1 MVATLKA
8 VTVNARDHALQKRSL
23 RIGDKRTSLAL
34 EPQFWRALSEVAD
47 RERTSVPRLVLR
59 IDEMRPPA
67 RSLASAVRV
76 FLLVEAP

>member
-1 MVATLKA
+1 MVAALKVAA
-8 VTVNARDHALQKRSL
+8 VNVRDHALQKRSL

-47 RERTSVPRLVLR
+47 RERMSVPRLVLR
-59 IDEMRPPA
+59 IDAMRPQA

>member
-1 MVATLKA
+1 MTETPKA
-8 VTVNARDHALQKRSL
+8 VPADTGDSALEKRSL

-34 EPQFWRALSEVAD
+34 EPQFWGALLEVAR
-47 RERTSVPRLVLR
+47 REGISVPKLVLR
-59 IDEMRPPA
+59 IDEARLPA